1 MSGIKLAKLARSGL
15 IAAPIAAAALIAASA
30 ANATTYMTTFQGGT
44 FALTSLSSTEFTFD
58 VKNSNAL
65 TGDWAGATFLGAFT
79 FKGIGSL
86 DSATITAVLKN
97 PNTGQSTVDV
107 LGGLA
112 ANGCNGNGA
121 GFYCFNLNPNVAVGS
136 DLLFDIKVTGGT
148 FNIAGPPTLKIDFT
162 KSATSDAKIGSLYS
176 ATLPLSTVTP
186 GVPEPATWAMML
198 VGFGGLGAML
208 RMRRRAAAA
217 AA

>member
-1 MSGIKLAKLARSGL
+1 MNELAKLARTAL
-15 IAAPIAAAALIAASA
+15 FAAPLAAGALMAAPA
-30 ANATTYMTTFQGGT
+30 ANATSYMTVFQGGT
-44 FALTSLSSTEFTFD
+44 FTLSTVSSTEFTFD
-58 VKNSNAL
+58 IKGANAL
-65 TGDWAGATFLGAFT
+65 TGDWAGATYLGAFT

-86 DSATITAVLKN
+86 DAATITATLKN
-97 PNTGQSTVDV
+97 PSTGQTTNDI

-112 ANGCNGNGA
+112 ANGCNGSGA
-121 GFYCFNLNPNVAVGS
+121 GFYCFNLNPNVAVAP

-148 FNIAGPPTLKIDFT
+148 FSFAGPPTLKIDWT
-162 KSATSDAKIGSLYS
+162 KNATSDAKIGSLYS

-208 RMRRRAAAA
+208 RLRRKLAAAA
-217 AA
+217 A